1 MTKRLGQMID
11 EGKIDL
17 DQYLIMH
24 PFSASTKKVYEVA
37 LRGIDFFNE
46 LYIKNNKTYERL
58 AIISKVF
65 NNAERNL
72 VVVTGYRGCGKTN
85 FLKLVQYIS
94 DRNKPLEGFEER
106 RKKDLENTDNINDVN
121 EKYAISLQVIKR
133 ILFNEL
139 HGLNEENSSDA
150 LTNYIYE
157 HLAGKCKYI
166 NFDEGG
172 IEFSGGQAQKLAI
185 ARAVYKNAPIVIL
198 DEPTASL
205 DPISEKQIYEIC
217 MDILEDRTCIFI
229 SHRLGAVRNMDEIL
243 VVDNG
248 VLCEAGSHEKLMQ
261 LNGIY
266 NKLYST
272 QREMY
277 IDE

>member
-24 PFSASTKKVYEVA
+24 PFSASTKKVYEEA

-94 DRNKPLEGFEER
+94 DGNKPLEGFEER

-121 EKYAISLQVIKR
+121 EKYAISLQVIK
-133 ILFNEL
+133 
-139 HGLNEENSSDA
+139 
-150 LTNYIYE
+150 
-157 HLAGKCKYI
+157 
-166 NFDEGG
+166 
-172 IEFSGGQAQKLAI
+172 
-185 ARAVYKNAPIVIL
+185 KN
-198 DEPTASL
+198 TF
-205 DPISEKQIYEIC
+205 Q
-217 MDILEDRTCIFI
+217 
-229 SHRLGAVRNMDEIL
+229 
-243 VVDNG
+243 
-248 VLCEAGSHEKLMQ
+248 
-261 LNGIY
+261 
-266 NKLYST
+266 
-272 QREMY
+272 
-277 IDE
+277 